1 MATKERQE
9 KIDRVNNQKQEGIIV
24 FENIFDMHNAHAG
37 FRSCE
42 AFGFKTVY
50 LIFET
55 TDEFNPKKTGKLSS
69 ASANKWLDF
78 KIFKTTKDCIKDL
91 KDNGYK
97 IVSTCL
103 DKDSQSLL
111 KTDLTDKKIAI
122 VFGNEKRGISQ
133 DFKDATDIKINIPM
147 YGMVQSFNLSVSVGI
162 LLYEINRQ
170 REQKGRDKY
179 LINS

>member
-1 MATKERQE
+1 MATQKRLDKIE
-9 KIDRVNNQKQEGIIV
+9 KMQKQRQEGIIV

-50 LIFET
+50 LVFEST
-55 TDEFNPKKTGKLSS
+55 QEFNPKKTGKLSS

-78 KIFKTTKDCIKDL
+78 KIFKTAKDCIKEL

-103 DKDSQSLL
+103 DDSSESLL
-111 KTDLTDKKIAI
+111 KADLTDKKIAI
-122 VFGNEKRGISQ
+122 VFGNEKNGISQ
-133 DFKDATDIKINIPM
+133 EFKDATDTKLLIPM

-162 LLYEINRQ
+162 ILWEINRQ
-170 REQKGRDKY
+170 REQKGRDNY